1 MRPRIGAVAAGG
13 GGNTNVLTDS
23 PFTLN
28 CAWLGRGCRSLVTG
42 SAVSYKTAMKSWL
55 ERSAAVVCALV
66 CAFTG
71 VMPAFVMRGPRDAIV
86 ERRLDTNGDGRPDVV
101 EYYRDGA
108 LLRRDTDRNFNGVT
122 DLVEDFD
129 EVTQEPVRSVVDQ
142 DYDGVA
148 DVQLLY
154 RHGQAVVSERASCP
168 ARGCIDSRRRSSTS
182 ALVSLRNP
190 FAGTLALDSVDPLP
204 QEPWLG
210 PVAAA
215 GLLASA
221 ASVAAP
227 APCLITPGRSLHSI
241 RNASRSIPSPR
252 GPPRV

>member
-1 MRPRIGAVAAGG
+1 MVRGSAVA
-13 GGNTNVLTDS
+13 VV
-23 PFTLN
+23 
-28 CAWLGRGCRSLVTG
+28 AWSHVT
-42 SAVSYKTAMKSWL
+42 AVSYKTAMKSWL

-66 CAFTG
+66 CALTG
-71 VMPAFVMRGPRDAIV
+71 VMPAFVLRDARGAIV

-154 RHGQAVVSERASCP
+154 RHGQAVVSERAACHS
-168 ARGCIDSRRRSSTS
+168 ARGCADSRRRSSTS

-190 FAGTLALDSVDPLP
+190 FAGTLAFDPADPLP

-210 PVAAA
+210 PAAAA

-227 APCLITPGRSLHSI
+227 APRLITLTRSLGPI
-241 RNASRSIPSPR
+241 RTASRSTPSPR

>member
-1 MRPRIGAVAAGG
+1 
-13 GGNTNVLTDS
+13 
-23 PFTLN
+23 
-28 CAWLGRGCRSLVTG
+28 
-42 SAVSYKTAMKSWL
+42 MKSWF
-55 ERSAAVVCALV
+55 ERSAAVLCALV
-66 CAFTG
+66 CALTG
-71 VMPAFVMRGPRDAIV
+71 VVPAFVLRDARGAIV

-108 LLRRDTDRNFNGVT
+108 LLRRDSDRNFNGVT

-154 RHGQAVVSERASCP
+154 RHGRAVVSERASCP
-168 ARGCIDSRRRSSTS
+168 SGRGCLDSRRRSSTT

-190 FAGTLALDSVDPLP
+190 FAGTQAFDAANPLP

-210 PVAAA
+210 PAAAA

-221 ASVAAP
+221 ARVAAP
-227 APCLITPGRSLHSI
+227 APRLITLTRSLRPI
-241 RNASRSIPSPR
+241 RNGSRSIPSPR
-252 GPPRV
+252 GPPLA

>member
-1 MRPRIGAVAAGG
+1 
-13 GGNTNVLTDS
+13 
-23 PFTLN
+23 
-28 CAWLGRGCRSLVTG
+28 
-42 SAVSYKTAMKSWL
+42 MKSWV

-71 VMPAFVMRGPRDAIV
+71 VLPAFVPHDARGPIV
-86 ERRLDTNGDGRPDVV
+86 ERRFDTNGDGRPDIV

-108 LLRRDTDRNFNGVT
+108 LVRRDTDRNFNGVT

-129 EVTQEPVRSVVDQ
+129 EVTQEPVRSVLDQ

-154 RHGQAVVSERASCP
+154 QHGHAVISERASCP
-168 ARGCIDSRRRSSTS
+168 SSRDCVDSRRRSSTS

-190 FAGTLALDSVDPLP
+190 FAGTLALDPADPLP

-210 PVAAA
+210 PAAAA
-215 GLLASA
+215 GLLVSP

-227 APCLITPGRSLHSI
+227 APRLITLTRSFHST
-241 RNASRSIPSPR
+241 RNASRSTPAPR
-252 GPPRV
+252 GPPRA